1 MKAAFPYEKE
11 GRAAFVLPRSRFA
24 KRGAMSYNKHCIER
38 AAMKKGGGEMN
49 RKLYDA
55 ALCGGYAVFIAVT
68 ILSFRWLTDGM
79 NMDGLLAFLL
89 AQSVGILLLYHL
101 RRIACYLEARTFST
115 HEYGAFLLIN
125 AMVLVVNALVMYT
138 AFILISTHRYAVLPK
153 RLVLVVINFGL
164 LVTELLRTSCYKQML
179 LLPSS
184 HRSMT

>member
-1 MKAAFPYEKE
+1 
-11 GRAAFVLPRSRFA
+11 
-24 KRGAMSYNKHCIER
+24 
-38 AAMKKGGGEMN
+38 MN

-115 HEYGAFLLIN
+115 N
-125 AMVLVVNALVMYT
+125 T
-138 AFILISTHRYAVLPK
+138 ARF
-153 RLVLVVINFGL
+153 
-164 LVTELLRTSCYKQML
+164 C
-179 LLPSS
+179 
-184 HRSMT
+184 

>member
-1 MKAAFPYEKE
+1 MNKE
-11 GRAAFVLPRSRFA
+11 GRAAFVLPGSRFA
-24 KRGAMSYNKHCIER
+24 KRGAMTYNKNCIER

-49 RKLYDA
+49 QKLYDA
-55 ALCGGYAVFIAVT
+55 ALCGGYAVFMAVT

-138 AFILISTHRYAVLPK
+138 MDTTSGLSEGSLCVYATIVCACANAVLQA
-153 RLVLVVINFGL
+153 VQ
-164 LVTELLRTSCYKQML
+164 TKQVADQ
-179 LLPSS
+179 PE
-184 HRSMT
+184 RDE